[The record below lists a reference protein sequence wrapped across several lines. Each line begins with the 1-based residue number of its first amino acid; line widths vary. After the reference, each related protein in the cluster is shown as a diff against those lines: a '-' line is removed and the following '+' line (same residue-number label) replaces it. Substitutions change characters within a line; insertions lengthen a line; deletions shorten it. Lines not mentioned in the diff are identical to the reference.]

1 MIDAVE
7 CPGTGP
13 TWNLRQ
19 LSPVSGLLKDS
30 STGSL
35 AYQPWGFCLLPPF
48 LPPLLPTRP
57 CTPPCPACAVC
68 ARHPPLP
75 SEGKRRRSSGGLGS
89 VLFVHVRP
97 GTQQCT
103 KDSFLLHGELTAW
116 KEQGTSRPQV
126 SLVLGGGG
134 LCWSTEEGPPSL
146 PPWPGWM
153 QPAVVWLSRSCRDQ
167 KQCCKG
173 NR

>member
-1 MIDAVE
+1 M
-7 CPGTGP
+7 
-13 TWNLRQ
+13 
-19 LSPVSGLLKDS
+19 DS

-126 SLVLGGGG
+126 SLVLGGWGAVLEHRGG
-134 LCWSTEEGPPSL
+134 PAKPSSL
-146 PPWPGWM
+146 ARVDAASRGVAE
-153 QPAVVWLSRSCRDQ
+153 QVLSGSEAVLQRKQVILSLSLSPCSLL
-167 KQCCKG
+167 G
-173 NR
+173 MPHIANLV